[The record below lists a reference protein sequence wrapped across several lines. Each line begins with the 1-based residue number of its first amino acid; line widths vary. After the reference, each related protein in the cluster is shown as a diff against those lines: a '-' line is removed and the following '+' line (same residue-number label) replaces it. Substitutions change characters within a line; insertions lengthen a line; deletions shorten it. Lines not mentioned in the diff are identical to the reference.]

1 MNHID
6 TQIINRDA
14 VFCSNVVKAFGRD
27 ETRTQALNG
36 VNFSARLGEM
46 TFVIGP
52 SGCGKTTLLSIIT
65 GVLAA
70 DLGHVEVLGTSLAEL
85 KGTMLPRFRGE
96 NIGLV
101 LQQFN
106 LLPALNLVENVAIP
120 LILQGVR
127 EREANE
133 RSIRLLEELGLAHH
147 LPKHPYELSV
157 GQQQRVAV
165 ARALIHEPRLI
176 VCDEPTAALDA
187 ETWLKVMHLLRETVL
202 SPERA
207 IIVVTHD
214 DRIEPFADRIAYMID
229 GRIEQVVGCDQYERV
244 L

>member
-1 MNHID
+1 M
-6 TQIINRDA
+6 
-14 VFCSNVVKAFGRD
+14 
-27 ETRTQALNG
+27 
-36 VNFSARLGEM
+36 
-46 TFVIGP
+46 
-52 SGCGKTTLLSIIT
+52 
-65 GVLAA
+65 
-70 DLGHVEVLGTSLAEL
+70 
-85 KGTMLPRFRGE
+85 
-96 NIGLV
+96 
-101 LQQFN
+101 
-106 LLPALNLVENVAIP
+106 
-120 LILQGVR
+120 
-127 EREANE
+127 
-133 RSIRLLEELGLAHH
+133 
-147 LPKHPYELSV
+147 PKHPYELSV

-187 ETWLKVMHLLRETVL
+187 ETGLKVMHLLRETVL